1 VSLAQLTGAP
11 LLMGFMYRTA
21 DFRHQVLEISPPV
34 QYPAGEHVATA
45 LARCA
50 DEVSAAIRSSPAHW
64 VYWASKGD
72 LANLGL
78 ISPDKNGYQPHRSG
92 ERVAALP

>member
-1 VSLAQLTGAP
+1 L
-11 LLMGFMYRTA
+11 
-21 DFRHQVLEISPPV
+21 
-34 QYPAGEHVATA
+34 
-45 LARCA
+45 
-50 DEVSAAIRSSPAHW
+50 